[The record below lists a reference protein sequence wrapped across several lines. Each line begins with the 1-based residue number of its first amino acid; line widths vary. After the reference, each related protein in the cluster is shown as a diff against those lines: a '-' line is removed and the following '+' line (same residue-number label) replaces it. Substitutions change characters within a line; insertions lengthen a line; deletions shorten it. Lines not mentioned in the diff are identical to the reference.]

1 MIAFLCDSPG
11 RKRKGNVINI
21 EHTGGTKMLAKKRLD
36 NVFSLMALALMK
48 GDNKILFFKK
58 IYFPT
63 KIIYQ
68 FYPYTKP
75 PSAIFET
82 GLKPTLF

>member
-36 NVFSLMALALMK
+36 HVFSLMALAPMK
-48 GDNKILFFKK
+48 GDNKILF
-58 IYFPT
+58 
-63 KIIYQ
+63 
-68 FYPYTKP
+68 
-75 PSAIFET
+75 
-82 GLKPTLF
+82 